1 MSNETQETPKTPKKA
16 STPKKAKVDPVLQ
29 LAAQVGELTLRVEKL
44 ESQNTIIVDGFEFAA
59 NETRPLFGFGAFA
72 VIFDAIVK
80 KLRA

>member
-1 MSNETQETPKTPKKA
+1 MSNETDTTQETPKKASKKA
-16 STPKKAKVDPVLQ
+16 SSKKT
-29 LAAQVGELTLRVEKL
+29 AATDLSNAIVALELRIAHLEK
-44 ESQNTIIVDGFEFAA
+44 QNTIIVDGFEFAA